1 MTSNS
6 DKLKGSNSHLQS
18 FEDDLDNLDIQSF
31 EFDIE
36 DFINNDASNHNINND
51 LDKNPL
57 QKNLGLQN
65 HDANSVYELNSLR
78 KSNSRSS
85 LLSYSSQKRT
95 FNPVN
100 DAKTGNFITRL
111 LTIFIRRHNKD
122 SKKNRLN
129 LDNSSQSVEN
139 INNYD
144 TNEREIRP
152 LVTPVLEYKKY
163 PSNCIMNNK
172 YNAITFFPIILYE
185 QFKFFFNLYFLLV
198 ALSQAIPQLRIGYL
212 SSYIVP
218 LVFVLSITMA
228 KEAMDDIQRRRRDRE
243 QNSQLYTV
251 VNTDSDLQTT
261 CLKPSS
267 DLKVGHIVKL
277 NKNDRVPADMLMIQ
291 AEDPNGEVFIK
302 TDQLDGETDWKLR
315 TSNNLTQ
322 NENIQNIIKNTSII
336 CEPPSKEI
344 YKFQGKLI
352 YKENSSVALS
362 CDNTLWANTIIASQ
376 GHVYGIVMYTGLETR
391 QQMNTTS
398 PTVKCGLIESEINKI
413 SKLLCLSVFVL
424 SLVLVLFK
432 GFNNDEWYLDIMRYL
447 ILFSTIIPVSL
458 RVNLDLGK
466 SVYSYQIEKDQDIQ
480 GTIVRTSTIPE
491 DLGRIS
497 YLLSDK
503 TGTLTQND
511 MEMKM
516 LHLGDEL
523 YSYESFEI
531 IKSKL
536 ANLKDVKELETSNS
550 ALVTTILTLAL
561 CHNVTPTLEDGT
573 DVFDAKAKNISYQA
587 ASPDEIAIVK
597 FTEFVGLTLIKRDRQ
612 DITIY
617 HKATNTKLT
626 YKMLYTFPFNSD
638 TKRMGIIVQN
648 TLTKKITFLE
658 KGADTVMSAIVCA
671 NEWLEEEVDNLARD
685 GLRTLVIAKKD
696 LTNEAY
702 GLFDKEYKTSSL
714 SMINRDS
721 LLADTISKHL
731 EKNLQLLALTGVED
745 KLQDDVKNSIET
757 LRNAGIKIWMLTGDK
772 VDTAKCVSISC
783 RLISRGQQIFRI
795 EKQVYTGNNENE
807 ILDRLDEIKSDK
819 NGVLIIDGESLST
832 YLANYKYEF
841 FKACIDLPALIC
853 CRCTPQQKADIA
865 YMIRD
870 FTGKRVCCIGD
881 GGNDVSM
888 IQAADVGIGI
898 VGKEGKQASLAADFS
913 ITQFSYLT
921 KLLLWHGRNSYKRSA
936 KLSQFVIH
944 RGLVISVCQA
954 LYSIS
959 SKFEPL
965 ALYQGFLMV
974 GYSTCYTMMP
984 VFALAFDFDIPYKLC
999 KLYPEL
1005 YQDLISGKSLN
1016 KKTFY
1021 GWCILSLY
1029 QGIAIQ
1035 SLSQKFTSL
1044 KTQDFTK
1051 MVAISFI
1058 SLVLNE
1064 LIMSGLEIRTWQ
1076 AFMTYAQVSTAVF
1089 FVISIPFLTE
1099 YFDISYVYSF
1109 EFFPELIFIL
1119 ALGII
1124 PVFIIRSIYRKWN
1137 LPSYVKVQ
1145 HFAV

>member
-1 MTSNS
+1 MSLNSNRIN
-6 DKLKGSNSHLQS
+6 GSNNHIQS

-36 DFINNDASNHNINND
+36 DFINNDSTNHINDTRIDKDPSQGKSVKKND
-51 LDKNPL
+51 D
-57 QKNLGLQN
+57 
-65 HDANSVYELNSLR
+65 HSIYELNSLK

-100 DAKTGNFITRL
+100 DAQSGNIITRL
-111 LTIFIRRHNKD
+111 LNVLIRRHNKD

-139 INNYD
+139 IINHD
-144 TNEREIRP
+144 SNEREIRP
-152 LVTPVLEYKKY
+152 LITPVLEYKKY

-172 YNAITFFPIILYE
+172 YNVVTFFPIILYE

-212 SSYIVP
+212 SSYVVP
-218 LVFVLSITMA
+218 LVFVLSITMG
-228 KEAMDDIQRRRRDRE
+228 KEAMDDIQRRRRDKE
-243 QNSQLYTV
+243 QNSQLYTII
-251 VNTDSDLQTT
+251 NIDSDLQTT

-291 AEDPNGEVFIK
+291 AEDPNGETFIK
-302 TDQLDGETDWKLR
+302 TDQLDGETDWKLK
-315 TSNNLTQ
+315 TSTSLTQ
-322 NENIQNIIKNTSII
+322 NESIQNIIKNSSII

-352 YKENSSVALS
+352 YKENTSVSLT
-362 CDNTLWANTIIASQ
+362 CDNTLWANTVIASQ
-376 GHVYGIVMYTGLETR
+376 GHVYGIVLYTGLETR

-398 PTVKCGLIESEINKI
+398 PSVKCGLLEFEINKI

-424 SLVLVLFK
+424 SLLLVLFK
-432 GFNNDEWYLDIMRYL
+432 GFNNTEWYLDIMRYL

-466 SVYSYQIEKDQDIQ
+466 SVYSYQIEKDQEIA

-491 DLGRIS
+491 DLGRVS

-523 YSYESFEI
+523 YSFESFEI

-536 ANLKDVKELETSNS
+536 ALLKDVKELESHKN
-550 ALVTTILTLAL
+550 ALMNTILTLAL
-561 CHNVTPTLEDGT
+561 CHNVTPTLDNMT
-573 DVFDAKAKNISYQA
+573 DLFEGNSNEISYQA

-597 FTEFVGLTLIKRDRQ
+597 FTEFIGLTLIKRDRHE
-612 DITIY
+612 ITIY
-617 HKATNTKLT
+617 HDATKTKLT
-626 YKMLYTFPFNSD
+626 YKVLNTFPFNSD
-638 TKRMGIIVQN
+638 TKRMGIVVQN
-648 TLTKKITFLE
+648 SLTGKITFLE
-658 KGADTVMSAIVCA
+658 KGADTVMSKIVCA

-696 LTNEAY
+696 LSKEEYT
-702 GLFDKEYKTSSL
+702 LFEKEYKTSSL
-714 SMINRDS
+714 SMINREA
-721 LLADTISKHL
+721 LLAETVSKHL

-745 KLQDDVKNSIET
+745 KLQDEVKNSIET

-772 VDTAKCVSISC
+772 VETAKCVSISC

-795 EKQVYTGNNENE
+795 ERQTLNGDNGYE
-807 ILDRLDEIKSDK
+807 ILQKLEDVKADKS
-819 NGVLIIDGESLST
+819 GVLIIDGESLST
-832 YLANYKYEF
+832 YLTHYKLEF
-841 FKACIDLPALIC
+841 FKACIDLPAVIC

-913 ITQFSYLT
+913 INQFSYLT

-1005 YQDLISGKSLN
+1005 YQDLITGKSLN
-1016 KKTFY
+1016 NKTFY
-1021 GWCILSLY
+1021 GWCLLSLY

-1035 SLSQKFTSL
+1035 CLSQKFTSL
-1044 KTQDFTK
+1044 KSDDFTK

-1089 FVISIPFLTE
+1089 FVSSIPFLSE
-1099 YFDISYVYSF
+1099 YFDLSYVYSF

-1119 ALGII
+1119 ALGVL
-1124 PVFIIRSIYRKWN
+1124 PVFVIRSIYRKWN

>member
-1 MTSNS
+1 MSLNSNRIN
-6 DKLKGSNSHLQS
+6 GPSNHIQS

-36 DFINNDASNHNINND
+36 DFINNDSSNHMND
-51 LDKNPL
+51 THLGKDSSQGKSTKKNDDHSL
-57 QKNLGLQN
+57 
-65 HDANSVYELNSLR
+65 YELNSLK

-100 DAKTGNFITRL
+100 DAKSGNIITRL
-111 LTIFIRRHNKD
+111 LNILIRRHNKG

-129 LDNSSQSVEN
+129 IDNSSQSVEN
-139 INNYD
+139 IINHDY
-144 TNEREIRP
+144 NEREIRP
-152 LVTPVLEYKKY
+152 LTSPVLGYKKY

-172 YNAITFFPIILYE
+172 YNVVTFFPIILYE

-212 SSYIVP
+212 SSYVVP
-218 LVFVLSITMA
+218 LVFVLSITMG
-228 KEAMDDIQRRRRDRE
+228 KEAMDDIQRRRRDKE
-243 QNSQLYTV
+243 QNSQLYTI
-251 VNTDSDLQTT
+251 VNIDSDLQTT

-291 AEDPNGEVFIK
+291 AEDSNGETFIK
-302 TDQLDGETDWKLR
+302 TDQLDGETDWKLK
-315 TSNNLTQ
+315 TSTSLTQ
-322 NENIQNIIKNTSII
+322 NESIQNIIKNSSII

-352 YKENSSVALS
+352 YKESTSVSLT
-362 CDNTLWANTIIASQ
+362 CDNTLWANTVIASQ
-376 GHVYGIVMYTGLETR
+376 GHVYGIVLYTGLETR

-398 PTVKCGLIESEINKI
+398 PSVKSGLLELEINKI
-413 SKLLCLSVFVL
+413 SKLLCLTVFVL
-424 SLVLVLFK
+424 SLLLVLFK
-432 GFNNDEWYLDIMRYL
+432 GFNNKEWYLDIMRYL

-466 SVYSYQIEKDQDIQ
+466 SVYSYQIEKDQEIA

-491 DLGRIS
+491 DLGRVS

-523 YSYESFEI
+523 YSFESFEI
-531 IKSKL
+531 IRSKL
-536 ANLKDVKELETSNS
+536 ALLNDIKELESHKNTLMN
-550 ALVTTILTLAL
+550 TILTLAL
-561 CHNVTPTLEDGT
+561 CHNVTPTVDNVA
-573 DVFDAKAKNISYQA
+573 DVFEGNSNKISYQA

-597 FTEFVGLTLIKRDRQ
+597 FTEFIGLTLIKRDRHE
-612 DITIY
+612 ITIY
-617 HKATNTKLT
+617 HNASKTKLT
-626 YKMLYTFPFNSD
+626 YKVLNTFPFNSD
-638 TKRMGIIVQN
+638 TKRMGIVVQN
-648 TLTKKITFLE
+648 SSTGKITFLE
-658 KGADTVMSAIVCA
+658 KGADTVMASMVCA

-685 GLRTLVIAKKD
+685 GLRTLVIAKKN
-696 LTNEAY
+696 LSHEEYT
-702 GLFDKEYKTSSL
+702 LFEKEYKTSSL
-714 SMINRDS
+714 SMINREA
-721 LLADTISKHL
+721 LLAETVSKHL
-731 EKNLQLLALTGVED
+731 ESNLKLLALTGVED
-745 KLQDDVKNSIET
+745 KLQDEVKNSIET

-772 VDTAKCVSISC
+772 VETAKCVSISC
-783 RLISRGQQIFRI
+783 RLITKGQRIFRI
-795 EKQVYTGNNENE
+795 ERQTPNGNNDYE
-807 ILDRLDEIKSDK
+807 ILQKLEDVKADK

-832 YLANYKYEF
+832 YLTHYKLEF
-841 FKACIDLPALIC
+841 FKACIDLPAVIC

-913 ITQFSYLT
+913 INQFSYLT

-1005 YQDLISGKSLN
+1005 YQDLITGKSLN

-1021 GWCILSLY
+1021 GWCLLSLY

-1044 KTQDFTK
+1044 KSDDFTK

-1089 FVISIPFLTE
+1089 FVISIPFLSE
-1099 YFDISYVYSF
+1099 YFDLSYVCSF
-1109 EFFPELIFIL
+1109 EFFPELIFII
-1119 ALGII
+1119 ALGVL
-1124 PVFIIRSIYRKWN
+1124 PVFVIRSIYRKWN